1 MYFQLCVERE
11 CARKYHFLEDLPN
24 YLIILLLRRRECDLE
39 YISKYHVIG
48 MYTVF
53 ASFSRPE
60 EFARPTV
67 SIAHVAFNQKGP
79 PPSRIPVQIDGSELR
94 ATGGEECGVIRH
106 TLQDTTQV
114 GN

>member
-1 MYFQLCVERE
+1 MYFQLCVESARE
-11 CARKYHFLEDLPN
+11 NIIWEDLPN

-53 ASFSRPE
+53 ASFSRPG

-67 SIAHVAFNQKGP
+67 SIVHVAFNQKGP
-79 PPSRIPVQIDGSELR
+79 PPPGFPFRSMDRNYELR
-94 ATGGEECGVIRH
+94 AEKSAALFATRYR
-106 TLQDTTQV
+106 TRRR
-114 GN
+114 

>member
-1 MYFQLCVERE
+1 MYFQLCVESARE
-11 CARKYHFLEDLPN
+11 NIIWEDLPN

-53 ASFSRPE
+53 ASFSRPG

-67 SIAHVAFNQKGP
+67 SIVHVAFNQKGP
-79 PPSRIPVQIDGSELR
+79 PPPDSRSDRWIGTTSYGRRRVRRYSPHV
-94 ATGGEECGVIRH
+94 TGHDAGR
-106 TLQDTTQV
+106 
-114 GN
+114 